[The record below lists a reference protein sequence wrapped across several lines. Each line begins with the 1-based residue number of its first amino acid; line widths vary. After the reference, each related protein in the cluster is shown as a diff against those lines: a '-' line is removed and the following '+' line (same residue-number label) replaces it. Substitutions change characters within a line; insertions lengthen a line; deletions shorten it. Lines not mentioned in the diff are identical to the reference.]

1 MEGARATSR
10 DPPGRF
16 LQSRA
21 VQGPGR
27 APRPRRRP
35 PGARPA
41 RLLPGGGAA
50 FLRPDREGAGG
61 GRAGRR
67 RRSAD
72 PPDDRE
78 ALRARPRIGAGVEPP
93 GGLRLRRVAG
103 VPPGSLPRQGDGA
116 EPPGAPVRQR
126 DPGADL
132 EPPLRR
138 PRPDHRR
145 GGPGHR
151 PSRRL
156 LRLGGRDSGRDP
168 ESRHAAARPGG
179 DGGAGALRRRHDP
192 RREGEAPALGSPL
205 QARGG
210 PGLRRAGPVRRRLGR
225 RGGGPGVP
233 GRRGRRTR
241 LAHRHLRR
249 DAGRGRQLALGG
261 DAFLRPHRQAPAA
274 PGDRDRGSLPARAAP
289 SLRERRHRRRGAER
303 DWCSRCSR
311 TREPRCAWWP
321 RCPARR

>member
-1 MEGARATSR
+1 MRVLGVARRHDVHSFRKTAREAIEAHSR
-10 DPPGRF
+10 TGFDEDAWKALEPRLEI
-16 LQSRA
+16 LQGDFSNPDA
-21 VQGPGR
+21 VPGPGR
-27 APRPRRRP
+27 AARPRRRP

-41 RLLPGGGAA
+41 RLLPGRGATL
-50 FLRPDREGAGG
+50 LRPDREGAGG

-67 RRSAD
+67 RRPAD

-78 ALRARPRIGAGVEPP
+78 ALRARPRVGAGAEPP

-103 VPPGSLPRQGDGA
+103 VPPGPLPRQGDGA
-116 EPPGAPVRQR
+116 EPPGAAVRQR
-126 DPGADL
+126 HPGADL

-138 PRPDHRR
+138 AHPDHRR
-145 GGPGHR
+145 GGPRHR

-156 LRLGGRDSGRDP
+156 LRLGRRASGRDP
-168 ESRHAAARPGG
+168 EPRHAAARPGG

-210 PGLRRAGPVRRRLGR
+210 AGLRRARPVRRRLGR

-233 GRRGRRTR
+233 GRGGRRRR

-261 DAFLRPHRQAPAA
+261 NAVLCPHRQAAC
-274 PGDRDRGSLPARAAP
+274 RA
-289 SLRERRHRRRGAER
+289 G
-303 DWCSRCSR
+303 
-311 TREPRCAWWP
+311 
-321 RCPARR
+321 